1 MRNLFG
7 VFAATTLA
15 FGAAP
20 SLSAQ
25 DAAAPQFTLAAVQAE
40 AAQGH
45 ADAISTLGW
54 MYETGKGIPADTAKA
69 ASLYRTALIKGDAF
83 GAWRMGV
90 LIDEGKASG
99 TQQQAIA
106 LFRQAAA
113 SKSPGATASLGVM
126 HATGRGVARD
136 YEAAMRYY
144 QAAARMGSAHGIE
157 GIGVLYANGQ
167 GVERDISE
175 ALAHWLVAAAAGDSD
190 AMALL
195 MEHMPAG
202 HSPEAAPIYDR
213 ANAIADAYGI
223 NPGDADGEPA
233 AEVAGISAR

>member
-1 MRNLFG
+1 MRSLLG

-15 FGAAP
+15 FGTAP

-25 DAAAPQFTLAAVQAE
+25 EAAPQFTLAVVQAE
-40 AAQGH
+40 AAKGH

-54 MYETGKGIPADTAKA
+54 MYELGKGVAEDDAKA
-69 ASLYRTALIKGDAF
+69 ASLYRTAIAQGDSF
-83 GAWRMGV
+83 GQWRMGV
-90 LIDEGKASG
+90 MIDEGTAQGSYEE
-99 TQQQAIA
+99 AVA

-113 SKSPGATASLGVM
+113 QKSAGATASLGVM
-126 HATGRGVARD
+126 HATGRGVERD

-167 GVERDISE
+167 GVERNMNE
-175 ALAHWLVAAAAGDSD
+175 ALAHWMVAAAAGDED

-195 MEHMPAG
+195 MEHMPSSG
-202 HSPEAAPIYDR
+202 SPEAGPIYAR
-213 ANAIADAYGI
+213 ATVIADAYG
-223 NPGDADGEPA
+223 
-233 AEVAGISAR
+233 VATEGNEHTAQVR